1 MGDAYDCMDL
11 PYNSTYYMA
20 NFINNRT
27 KANATMYLG
36 LCLPS

>member
-1 MGDAYDCMDL
+1 
-11 PYNSTYYMA
+11 MA

-36 LCLPS
+36 MCLPSVCDKEFVKELIN